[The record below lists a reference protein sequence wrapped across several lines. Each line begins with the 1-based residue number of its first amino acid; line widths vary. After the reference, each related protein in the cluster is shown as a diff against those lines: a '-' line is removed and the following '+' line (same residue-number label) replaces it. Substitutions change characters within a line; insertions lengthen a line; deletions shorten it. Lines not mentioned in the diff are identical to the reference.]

1 MFESSMKS
9 LFLTLVFSAAL
20 SGAAVAQTPPPAPSA
35 EAPAS
40 VDDIVVV
47 ARRAGLPIWTVD
59 RGDSTVILVGS
70 ISGVPRNYEWR
81 PEALEQATLRS
92 QRVLYPIE
100 GRASPA
106 DVLRL
111 IWRIRTITRLPDG
124 RTIADYASPELMAQL
139 EALHAGERSQN
150 WRREPPLI
158 QSLDLMDRTGLERR
172 GRAVVGV
179 VSDKA
184 RRARIPGDAVGV
196 VRGDELIDGLL
207 TAPPETYLACLAMT
221 VEAAQAGPEGAAKR
235 LDDWSHLR
243 VAAVLANPLDQALN
257 LCWPSGDPEVA
268 PMLRQK
274 WLEATDQALGQ
285 PGVTLAVAPLRVLA
299 EPDGVLD
306 RLEAAGLDP
315 RGPEWRPVGE

>member
-1 MFESSMKS
+1 MKS

-20 SGAAVAQTPPPAPSA
+20 SGAAVAQTTPAPA
-35 EAPAS
+35 PAVEAAAS

-70 ISGVPRNYEWR
+70 INGVPRGYQWR
-81 PEALEQATLRS
+81 PEALEAATARS
-92 QRVLYPIE
+92 QRILYPME

-111 IWRIRTITRLPDG
+111 IWRIRTITRLPQG
-124 RTIADYASPELMAQL
+124 RTIADYASPELMARL
-139 EALHAGERSQN
+139 EAVHAGERSQV
-150 WRREPPLI
+150 WRTQPPLI
-158 QSLDLMDRTGLERR
+158 QSLDLMDKTGLERR
-172 GRAVVGV
+172 DRAVTTV
-179 VSDKA
+179 VKDTA
-184 RRARIPGDAVGV
+184 RKSRISGDAVGV
-196 VRGDELIDGLL
+196 VRGDELIDGLI
-207 TAPPETYLACLAMT
+207 TAPPETYLPCL
-221 VEAAQAGPEGAAKR
+221 EATTRAAEIGPEGAAKR

-257 LCWPSGDPEVA
+257 LCWPSGDPEIA
-268 PMLRQK
+268 PMLRQR
-274 WLEATDQALGQ
+274 WMEATDQSLNQ
-285 PGVTLAVAPLRVLA
+285 PGVTLAVAPLRILA